1 MKYTDALKI
10 YNKGKTKWCFPRK
23 GSADYIKVKKIQGK
37 PVVKV
42 KNAVKK
48 VSKKKKD
55 VIKVE
60 VIKNISKKPKSISNK
75 VFIKDV
81 AKAESKTPEF
91 VEVSRN

>member
-23 GSADYIKVKKIQGK
+23 GSVDHGKVLKIQGK

-48 VSKKKKD
+48 VSKPKKD
-55 VIKVE
+55 VKKIDKKVE
-60 VIKNISKKPKSISNK
+60 VLKNISKKPKSISNK
-75 VFIKDV
+75 VL
-81 AKAESKTPEF
+81 
-91 VEVSRN
+91 